1 MRTASR
7 SCEQDGRIIALDR
20 CPSFAPLMAML
31 RHRERRDDRTLATLL
46 YSSRS
51 VDDVIYRPEL
61 EQSPAVQTPNRRQPI
76 AVRTSGPLARC

>member
-20 CPSFAPLMAML
+20 RSAFAPLMAML
-31 RHRERRDDRTLATLL
+31 RHRERRDDRTPATLL

-51 VDDVIYRPEL
+51 VHDVIYRLEL
-61 EQSPAVQTPNRRQPI
+61 DAPWWGAI
-76 AVRTSGPLARC
+76 ATCVCSIR